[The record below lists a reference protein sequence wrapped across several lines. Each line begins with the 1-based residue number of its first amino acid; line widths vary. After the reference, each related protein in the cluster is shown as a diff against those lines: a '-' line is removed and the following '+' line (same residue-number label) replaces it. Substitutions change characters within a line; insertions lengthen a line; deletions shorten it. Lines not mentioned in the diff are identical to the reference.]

1 MLNKTK
7 NLMIKDSNKNRC
19 CNILG
24 TLNFYLLLM
33 GLWCIIPL
41 TIQAQDI
48 TLTTQSGVDT
58 IRNRLGESTVIT
70 GNLTI
75 GSSSNITHLDS
86 LYFLTEIRG
95 NWMIQNNS
103 ILENIVGFDSLTNIG
118 GSLLI
123 EENPSLRK
131 VHAFSVLRKIGDD
144 YQISNNA
151 DLEVITGLPVLD
163 TILGDFS
170 ILGGASARGH
180 TSLDSL
186 GDYSSLRHIDGNF
199 RLDSNSFDPVFF
211 GDFSMLETIG
221 GRFQIH
227 DNTRLRDTPQFP
239 RLTSIGKNIS
249 ISNNDSLRSLYDFPS
264 LTNIGTGSPY
274 LPSLND
280 FLDNVS
286 IVVEDNSQLEYCCV
300 LTRLHADLTISGD
313 SYIGNNFEGCN
324 STEMSSCNSSVRL
337 SVGDTLL
344 LPYNSIDTTFT
355 LYSNTRWRLSKL
367 NPVDPVLV
375 TSLSSGGVSNSDSL
389 ISERDAR
396 IMVNYSPNTSGESRM
411 VRLLISFLDTM
422 DVATPADTLTLIQES
437 AVLILEFQS
446 PSAVNVGYERG
457 SVELTFRFNTRWR
470 LRKSDPSV
478 NWITML
484 SDGTTNVMDTLEG
497 GRIGDFTTFND
508 TTVTITYERAPTSAS
523 RSTTLTLVTID
534 ANGIERP
541 FSTTITITQSR
552 IPAYI
557 GNTYIGNITLINQE
571 QVDTI
576 RNTLGRYTAITGNLT
591 IGRHSSN
598 ITHLDSLYFLT
609 EIGGYIYLQR
619 NRMLESIVGFD
630 SLTNI
635 GGGLFITENRSLR
648 KVHAFL
654 ALRKIGGGYQISNN
668 ANLEVITGLP
678 VLDTILGRFSILGG
692 ASARGH
698 TSLDSLGDYSSLR
711 HIGGNFRLGFNSFDP
726 VFLGD
731 FSMLE
736 TIGGRFQIHD
746 NTRLRDTP
754 QFPRLT
760 SIDKGIS
767 ISNNDSLRYL
777 YEFPTLT
784 SVGAD
789 SLRVNNNNASIVVED
804 NSQLEYCCVLTGL
817 REGGSLMRSGDVFIS
832 NNFEGCN
839 ISDDE
844 DETNCNLSVRLSVD
858 DTVRLPFFSEETVF
872 TLYSNTR
879 WQLSR
884 LNPGDADWVTS
895 LSSGGVS
902 NSDSLISERDARIMV
917 NYTPNTNSESR
928 MVQLLISFLDET
940 GVATPAD
947 TLTLIQEGTMPTFEF
962 QSPSAVN
969 VGYERDSVELT
980 FRFNTKWRLR
990 KSDPSVNWITMLS
1003 DGTTNVM
1010 DSLEGGRIGDFT
1022 TFNDTTVT
1030 ITYERAPTSASR
1042 STELTLV
1049 AIDVNGIELQFST
1062 TITITQSGIPA
1073 YIENTYIGDI
1083 RLTTQ
1088 AEVDTIRNTLG
1099 RYTAITG
1106 NLTIGHSSNIT
1117 HLDSLYFL
1125 TEIRGNFIIEDNDML
1140 ESIVGFDS
1148 LTKVGNNLEIKE
1160 NSSLTHISLS
1170 ALDTVGG
1177 NFHIQDNAPLDTLGD
1192 YRSLRHIGGY
1202 FNIFSFKSSSL
1213 VDLGNF
1219 SMLENIGGY
1228 FELYRNE
1235 NLVNVGN
1242 FPMLD
1247 RIGGYFSV
1255 NDNKILRS
1263 LYDFPALTSIG
1274 VGNGAYIPSLDERRD
1289 NVSIVVDSNPL
1300 LEYCC
1305 ILTKI
1310 RERGITLS
1318 GDSYISNNFEGCN
1331 STEMSSCNLS
1341 VRLSVGDTLLLPY
1354 NSIDTTFTLYSNTRW
1369 QLSKLNPM
1377 DADWASLSSGGVSN
1391 SDSLISERDARI
1403 MVNYSPNIS
1412 GESRMV
1418 RLLISFLDTMD
1429 VATPADTLTLI
1440 QESAVPILEFQSSS
1454 AVNVGYERGS
1464 VGLTFRSNT
1473 RWRLRKSDPSVNWIT
1488 MLSNVMDSLEGGRIG
1503 DFTTFND
1510 TTVTITYERAP
1521 TSDSRSAELTLV
1533 AIDNNDDELQDSVNI
1548 TITQAG
1554 IPPVYVGNI
1563 RLTTQAEVNRIRTT
1577 LSGATAITGFLLIG
1591 PAAGSSPDITD
1602 LSPLY
1607 FLTEIRRNFTIE
1619 DNDMLESIVGF
1630 DSLTNIGGFL
1640 VIQENPSLRKVH
1652 AFSALRK
1659 IGGDYQILN
1668 NTNLEVITGLPV
1680 LDTILGG
1687 FSILG
1692 GSSGRGHTSLD
1703 SLGDYSSLRH
1713 IGGNFRLGFN
1723 SFDPVFLGDFSML
1736 ETIGG
1741 RFQIYSNT
1749 RLRDTPQ
1756 FPRLTSIDKG
1766 ISISNNDSLRYL
1778 YEFPA
1783 LTSVGVDILIEN
1795 RDSLSISVR
1804 NNPLLEYC
1812 CILTKTREGGSL
1824 MRSSDVFISNNFEG
1838 CNSIEMSSCNLSVRL
1853 SVDDTVRLPFFSEE
1867 TVFTLY
1873 SNARWRLSNLNP
1885 GDADWAS
1892 LSSGGVNNSD
1902 SLTLN
1907 RDARIRV
1914 NYTPNTNGESR
1925 TVRLLISFLDTM
1937 DVATPADT
1945 LTLIQEGTMPTFE
1958 FKSSSADVGYER
1970 GSVELAFRF
1979 NTRWR
1984 LRKSDTSVNW
1994 ITMDSLEGGRIGDFT
2009 AFNDTTVT
2017 ITYDEASTSSSRSTT
2032 LTLVA
2037 IDNNGNELS
2046 LPVNIT
2052 ITQGGYP
2059 YYGGDITL
2067 MNQAQVDTIRNT
2079 LGSSTAIRGN
2089 LIIGG
2094 TSSDITDL
2102 SPLNFLLEVT
2112 GNFEIR
2118 QNSMLEDVG
2127 DFPVLDSIGGYF
2139 LMHSNSIL
2147 RNAGDFPV
2155 LKHIGGYFLIRTSD
2169 SLTSVGSFPRLTTI
2183 GESFSVRGTKILRSL
2198 YDFPSLTNIGTG
2210 RAYVPSRGR
2219 NILNA
2224 SIVVED
2230 NPLLEYCCVLT
2241 RLREGIMIS
2250 GFTYVNNNFEG
2261 CNSIAMSNCNLS
2273 VRLSVDDTVR
2283 FPFFSEETDFTLY
2296 SNARWQLSKLNPGDA
2311 DWVTSLSSGVGEGVA
2326 DNLVGARD
2334 TRIKVNHTQNLN
2346 SESRMAQLLISFLD
2360 TMDVATPADTLTLI
2374 QEGTV
2379 PAFKFQPSNAVNVGH
2394 ERDSVELTFR
2404 FNTRWRLRKSDTSV
2418 NWITMLSD
2426 GMTNVMDSLEGN
2438 TGGDLTIFNDT
2449 MVTITYEG
2457 APTSVSR
2464 STELT
2469 LVAIHE
2475 NGIERPFSTT
2485 ITITQSGIPAY
2496 PENITLINQAQVD
2509 TIRNTLGRATVIGG
2523 NLTIGPSNNITHL
2536 DSLYFLTGVRGN
2548 LEISNN
2554 SMLEDVGEFPAL
2566 DSIGGYFLMHSNAML
2581 RNGGDFPML
2590 SSIGGY
2596 FLIRASDS
2604 LTSIGSFP
2612 RLATVGGYFSVR
2624 GAKTLRSLYDFP
2636 SLTNIGRGSAWV
2648 PSVSSTTNLSLNG
2661 VSIVVEDN
2669 PLLEYCCVLTRLRE
2683 GGGITISGS
2692 RYINNNFE
2700 GCSSIAMSSCN
2711 LSVRLSVGDT
2721 VRSPFFS
2728 EETAFTLY
2736 SNARWQLSRLNPGDA
2751 DWVTSLS
2758 SGGVSNSDSLI
2769 SERDARIMVNH
2780 TPNINRESRTVRL
2793 LISFL
2798 DEMDVATPADTLTL
2812 IQGLKE
2818 STLQSASAVNV
2829 SHVLGRTEINILS
2842 NVRWRLHKS
2851 EEVDWLTILSSG
2863 TTNVTDSLEG
2873 GQSSVILPE
2882 VSVVTLMHEAVPTSS
2897 SRSSDLILSAIDS
2910 NGMELSFPPS
2920 ITITVTQLGIPP
2932 PYTNDVR
2939 LRTQADINNIRTTLG
2954 RSIIIDANL
2963 IIEESSANTI
2973 TDLSPLNF
2981 LTEVTGNFEIRENS
2995 ALTHVGDFPDL
3006 RRIGGRCLIFD
3017 NNALE
3022 TVSGFSV
3029 LDSLGGNFRVISNAK
3044 LASLGNYT
3052 SLRHINGSFIIGD
3065 PNRIN
3070 PSLKDVGSF
3079 PVLTTLAGNYEI
3091 YDNDSLEVI
3100 NGFPSLD
3107 SLGGNFQITRNAK
3120 LASLGNYSSLR
3131 HINGNFFIGNTNEG
3145 NSAVMDIGDFPFLQ
3159 KIGGNYYVTENPEL
3173 VNGGNFP
3180 VLDSIGG
3187 YFFIRSNGKLTSVG
3201 SYPNLRAI
3209 GGYLSIR
3216 SNDSL
3221 RSLYNFPSLTSI
3233 GTGNPY
3239 VPSGGDEESNTSIV
3253 VEDNSQLEY
3262 CCVLTRLRE
3271 GGDITISGRSFIND
3285 NFEGCNSIAMSSCDL
3300 SVRLSVEKTL
3310 LLPYSFI
3317 NTTFTAY
3324 SNAQWRLS
3332 KLNPGD
3338 ADWITS
3344 LASGGVSN
3352 SDSLILDR
3360 DATITL
3366 TYSQNLSGVSRT
3378 AKFLISFLDTMGNVL
3393 TSPVPDTLTLI
3404 QEDQLPKIRLIS
3416 PNENINIPYHSVEPI
3431 DITFAIGGTAANW
3444 TRSEIT
3450 YTPDGNENF
3459 ITINPRSFVQMG
3471 IVMIGLTPTVNTGA
3485 ERMAVFTLYPAGR
3498 TGISVTITITQAGAP
3513 PTLML
3518 SAPNIVNIP
3527 NTATTTSDSV
3537 EIEFTV
3543 GGGATAWWATVIDG
3557 DKFLTLES
3565 DTIRGSAGTNTIRV
3579 TATENTGG
3587 ARMDTVIIT
3596 TMGGFGA
3603 SLKDTVV
3610 ITQEGA
3616 SIQAPNDTAYVGDII
3631 VITQE
3636 QVDAL
3641 LDTLAG
3647 KTIIDGNLTIGH
3659 TDETSRS
3666 NITNVTPLSNIV
3678 RITGYV
3684 RIQQNGQLVNLNALN
3699 NLQSIGESFEISYN
3713 DTLTT
3718 LGNFSAL
3725 QTIGGGFGVWSN
3737 AKLPTLGD
3745 FPALQTVGG
3754 YFNVN
3759 NNDTL
3764 TTFGDFPTL
3773 QSIGGGFRVKNNAKL
3788 PTLGNFST
3796 LQSIG
3801 EYFEIKNNATLPTL
3815 GNFST
3820 LQTIGGYFNVNN
3832 NDTLTTLGN
3841 FSTLQSIGGYFN
3853 VNDNDSLTT
3862 LGNFSALQT
3871 IGGDFS
3877 VFAND
3882 ELATLGDFTAL
3893 QTIGENFEVN
3903 NNDTLTTLGNF
3914 SALQT
3919 IGGYFNVNNNDTLTT
3934 LGNFPALRS
3943 IGLFNVFANDELTTL
3958 GNFSALQSIEG
3969 YFSVF
3974 ANDELATLGDFTA
3987 LDSIRGY
3994 FNVDNNDTLTTL
4006 GNFPLLQTIGGV
4018 FNVLRN
4024 DRLTNLG
4031 DFPALV
4037 SIGMNDSVHISSLN
4051 GRRNDVS
4058 IVVEENPILFT
4069 CCFLTEFLP
4078 GGTHAVNGQIFIN
4091 SNAVGCNS
4099 ESEIN
4104 ATTLTLT
4111 SSNESITHNDT
4122 NLIAIDFIVG
4132 CGATGWTSAITY
4144 TPANAN
4150 FITLS
4155 STEGTDQTGVIT
4167 IMATPTENT
4176 GVERTATITLSTTGG
4191 TASQTV
4197 VITQAG
4203 APPMLRLTSN
4213 NRETLAHDA
4222 ESANAITFNIG
4233 GGSEGW
4239 SSEITYSEGADEFI
4253 MLTGDETMRRDV
4265 RVIVASKVN
4274 TGTERAA
4281 TIRIST
4287 EGGTGDA
4294 VDTVITI
4301 IQEAIPTISVTDPSD
4316 GMISIDYNDTIAQTI
4331 TFDVGG
4337 SATGWRVTSD
4347 NDFVTLL
4354 SMSGDSGRNISVTAT
4369 TTKNR
4374 DVERTATITF
4384 ITRGQLGDS
4393 VTAKVTIMQNR
4404 APGAALLDII
4414 SPSNDERDTVVAYMA
4429 TILSDSLEIV
4439 FKVEDALGWASM
4451 ISYGTGVD
4459 DFVTL
4464 SDTVNVDQTGE
4475 VRIKAAVME
4484 NESVERIAMLT
4495 LSTTGQSGDSAT
4507 SVITII
4513 QRGAPPMLRLTSN
4526 NRETLAHDAEAANAI
4541 TFNIGGGATGWS
4553 STLAGDNFIT
4563 LTGEKDM
4570 RGDVTVTVASRVN
4583 TGVERSATIT
4593 IATVG
4598 GTGEAVD
4605 TVITITQEAVPRIVV
4620 TDPSDGVIS
4629 IDYNDISAQT
4639 ITFDVG
4645 GSARGWTASSNR
4657 DFVTLDNERGN
4668 TVNTGLMLMATFTA
4682 ANNGAARTATITIS
4696 TTGQL
4701 GIAKTTT
4708 VLMTQREPTVP
4719 LLTNLN
4725 FTDGDSVTIAHNM
4738 TTETAITFD
4747 VGGNATGWTAV
4758 SSNESFITVDPAMG
4772 IPAQNN
4778 SVTATP
4784 EGMNTGIERSAT
4796 ITISTT
4802 GPEATTPV
4810 TATLT
4815 ITQGGAPPTF
4825 MLTSANTDTLAHNA
4839 TVASAITFNIGGG
4852 AEGWSS
4858 DITYGEEADEFIML
4872 TGDETMRGNV
4882 SVTVASRVNTG
4893 VERSAT
4899 ITIATVGGTGEAV
4912 DTVITIAQEA
4922 GPPKLTLTSGSAI
4935 SIATPSATISTD
4947 SIGVIFTVGG
4957 GASGWMAEVI
4967 DRDNSNNFLTLSKY
4981 SGLAVLDTIKVAV
4994 SKNTGLSRMDTIV
5007 ITTRGGFGN
5016 PLTETIVITQ
5026 AGAPPMLRL
5035 TSNNRETLAHD
5046 AESANAITFNIGGGS
5061 EGWSSEITYSEGAD
5075 EFIMLTGDETMRRD
5089 VRVIVASKVNTGTE
5103 RAATIR
5109 ISTEGGTGDAVDT
5122 VITIIQEA
5130 IPTIS
5135 VTDPSDG
5142 MISIDYNDTIAQTIT
5157 FDVGGSATGWR
5168 VTSDNDFVTLLSMSG
5183 DSGRNISVTATTTK
5197 NRDVE
5202 RTATITFITRG
5213 QLGDSVTAKVTITQE
5228 GAPGAPTLGITTP
5241 NGDTVVDYTA
5251 TRTSDSVEIAFTV
5264 GNALGWASMI
5274 SYGTGVDEFITLSDT
5289 VNAAQTGEVRIEAAV
5304 MENEGVERRA
5314 TITLSTTGQTGFS
5327 AATRVITIIQRGA
5340 PPTFMLTSANTDT
5353 LAHNATVASAITFN
5367 VGGGATG
5374 WMSDFTYGEEAD
5386 EFIMLT
5392 GDETMRGNVSVTV
5405 ASEVNTG
5412 VERSAVIMITTVGGT
5427 GEAVDTVITIVQEA
5441 GPPKLT
5447 LTSGSAVSI
5456 VIPSATISTDSIEV
5470 IFTVGGGASGWMA
5483 EVIDRDNFL
5492 VLSKSSGLAV
5502 LDTIKVAVLENTG
5515 LSRMDT
5521 IVITTIG
5528 GFGDPLKETIVITQA
5543 GGPPMLRLI
5552 SNNRDTLAHNATVV
5566 SAITF
5571 NIGGGAEGWSSEITY
5586 SEGTDGFIMLTGD
5599 GTMRGDVRLTVASEV
5614 NTGVERSATITIST
5628 TGPEATTPVTATLTI
5643 TQGGAPPMLMLT
5655 SVDETI
5661 DHDAEAAS
5669 DITFNVGGGATG
5681 WVNSIVYNPAMS
5693 TGGEE
5698 FITLTGDETMRG
5710 DVSVTVASEVNTGVE
5725 RSAVITITTVGG
5737 TGDALSKT
5745 LTITQRG
5752 ILPTLT
5758 LNSSNAV
5765 SIFHTATSS
5774 TDSIE
5779 VIFTV
5784 GGGATGW
5791 TATLPENSFLTLSK
5805 ENGSTGLDTIKVAA
5819 NENRGT
5825 EARMDTIVITAVG
5838 MGVAVVDTI
5847 IVTQGAMPTLE
5858 LTSHND
5864 GFTASIAYDMTTPI
5878 TIEFIVGGGATGW
5891 TSSIVYN
5898 PELPIGTEGFITLTN
5913 NGTITGPVV
5922 VTATPTKNNGAA
5934 RTATISFFTTGGS
5947 DRVTANKEIMIVQRK
5962 IPSPPALTIILPNQD
5977 ITIGKDD
5984 TTSITIEFTVGGSAT
5999 AWTANT
6005 DNPFIT
6011 LNPTT
6016 GDAGSNITIT
6026 ATPEANTEATARTA
6040 TITIT
6045 TMGGVGDDA
6054 SETVNITQSEGTPPL
6069 KVSPDNSLTL
6079 YPNPTTGKLTIE
6091 GISGDVQIYLH
6102 DFVGKEVFTSSLT
6115 SSRNTIDLSH
6125 LPSGMYVI
6133 TLQGEEK
6140 TMTEVLIIVNY

>member
-24 TLNFYLLLM
+24 TLKFYLLLM

-41 TIQAQDI
+41 TIQAQNI
-48 TLTTQSGVDT
+48 RLTTQSGVDT
-58 IRNRLGESTVIT
+58 IRNTLGDSTVVT

-75 GSSSNITHLDS
+75 GGSSSDITDLS
-86 LYFLTEIRG
+86 PLYFLTEVSRNFTIEY
-95 NWMIQNNS
+95 NDM
-103 ILENIVGFDSLTNIG
+103 LESIVGFDSLTNIG
-118 GSLLI
+118 GFLVI
-123 EENPSLRK
+123 QENPSLRK
-131 VHAFSVLRKIGDD
+131 VHAFSALRKIGGD

-151 DLEVITGLPVLD
+151 NLEVITGLSVLD
-163 TILGDFS
+163 TILGGFS
-170 ILGGASARGH
+170 ILGGSSGRGH

-186 GDYSSLRHIDGNF
+186 GDYSSLRHIGGNF
-199 RLDSNSFDPVFF
+199 RLDSNSFDPVFL
-211 GDFSMLETIG
+211 GDFSMLKTIG

-239 RLTSIGKNIS
+239 RLTSIDKNIS
-249 ISNNDSLRSLYDFPS
+249 ISNNDSLRYLYEFPELMSVGADSLRA
-264 LTNIGTGSPY
+264 NR
-274 LPSLND
+274 N
-280 FLDNVS
+280 NVS

-300 LTRLHADLTISGD
+300 LTRLRADLTISGD
-313 SYIGNNFEGCN
+313 VFISNNFEGCN

-367 NPVDPVLV
+367 NPVDAIWV

-389 ISERDAR
+389 TLNRDAR
-396 IMVNYSPNTSGESRM
+396 IMVNYSPNTSGESRT

-422 DVATPADTLTLIQES
+422 GNVLTSPVPDTLTLIQES
-437 AVLILEFQS
+437 AVPILALQS
-446 PSAVNVGYERG
+446 PSAVNVGYERD
-457 SVELTFRFNTRWR
+457 SVRLTFRFNTRWR
-470 LRKSDPSV
+470 LRKSDTSV
-478 NWITML
+478 NWITIL
-484 SDGTTNVMDTLEG
+484 SDGMTNVMDSLEG
-497 GRIGDFTTFND
+497 GMGGYLTTFDD
-508 TTVTITYERAPTSAS
+508 TTVTITYERAPTSDS
-523 RSTTLTLVTID
+523 RS
-534 ANGIERP
+534 A
-541 FSTTITITQSR
+541 
-552 IPAYI
+552 
-557 GNTYIGNITLINQE
+557 
-571 QVDTI
+571 
-576 RNTLGRYTAITGNLT
+576 
-591 IGRHSSN
+591 
-598 ITHLDSLYFLT
+598 
-609 EIGGYIYLQR
+609 
-619 NRMLESIVGFD
+619 
-630 SLTNI
+630 
-635 GGGLFITENRSLR
+635 
-648 KVHAFL
+648 
-654 ALRKIGGGYQISNN
+654 
-668 ANLEVITGLP
+668 
-678 VLDTILGRFSILGG
+678 
-692 ASARGH
+692 
-698 TSLDSLGDYSSLR
+698 
-711 HIGGNFRLGFNSFDP
+711 
-726 VFLGD
+726 
-731 FSMLE
+731 
-736 TIGGRFQIHD
+736 
-746 NTRLRDTP
+746 
-754 QFPRLT
+754 
-760 SIDKGIS
+760 
-767 ISNNDSLRYL
+767 
-777 YEFPTLT
+777 
-784 SVGAD
+784 
-789 SLRVNNNNASIVVED
+789 
-804 NSQLEYCCVLTGL
+804 
-817 REGGSLMRSGDVFIS
+817 
-832 NNFEGCN
+832 
-839 ISDDE
+839 
-844 DETNCNLSVRLSVD
+844 
-858 DTVRLPFFSEETVF
+858 
-872 TLYSNTR
+872 
-879 WQLSR
+879 
-884 LNPGDADWVTS
+884 
-895 LSSGGVS
+895 
-902 NSDSLISERDARIMV
+902 
-917 NYTPNTNSESR
+917 
-928 MVQLLISFLDET
+928 
-940 GVATPAD
+940 
-947 TLTLIQEGTMPTFEF
+947 
-962 QSPSAVN
+962 
-969 VGYERDSVELT
+969 
-980 FRFNTKWRLR
+980 
-990 KSDPSVNWITMLS
+990 
-1003 DGTTNVM
+1003 
-1010 DSLEGGRIGDFT
+1010 
-1022 TFNDTTVT
+1022 
-1030 ITYERAPTSASR
+1030 
-1042 STELTLV
+1042 ELTLV

-1062 TITITQSGIPA
+1062 TITIMQSGIPPV
-1073 YIENTYIGDI
+1073 YVGDI

-1088 AEVDTIRNTLG
+1088 AAVNSIRDTLG
-1099 RYTAITG
+1099 RATAITG
-1106 NLTIGHSSNIT
+1106 NLTIGPSSNIT

-1125 TEIRGNFIIEDNDML
+1125 AEITGNWIIQRNSNL

-1148 LTKVGNNLEIKE
+1148 LTKIGNNLEVSDNLE
-1160 NSSLTHISLS
+1160 LTRISLP
-1170 ALDTVGG
+1170 ALDTVRG
-1177 NFHIQDNAPLDTLGD
+1177 NFHIQDNGELDTLGD

-1202 FNIFSFKSSSL
+1202 FRIFSFNESPL

-1228 FELYRNE
+1228 FELHQNE
-1235 NLVNVGN
+1235 NLVNVDN

-1247 RIGGYFSV
+1247 SIGGYFSV
-1255 NDNKILRS
+1255 TNHDNLRS
-1263 LYDFPALTSIG
+1263 LYDFPSLTNIG
-1274 VGNGAYIPSLDERRD
+1274 TGSPYLPSLNDFLD
-1289 NVSIVVDSNPL
+1289 NVSIVVEDNSQ

-1305 ILTKI
+1305 VLTRLRADLTI
-1310 RERGITLS
+1310 S
-1318 GDSYISNNFEGCN
+1318 GDVFISNNFEGCN
-1331 STEMSSCNLS
+1331 STEMSSCNSS

-1369 QLSKLNPM
+1369 RLSKLNPV
-1377 DADWASLSSGGVSN
+1377 DAIWVTSLSSGGVSN
-1391 SDSLISERDARI
+1391 SDSLTLNRDARI
-1403 MVNYSPNIS
+1403 MVNYSPNTS
-1412 GESRMV
+1412 GESRTV
-1418 RLLISFLDTMD
+1418 RLLISFLDEMD

-1440 QESAVPILEFQSSS
+1440 QESAVPILAFQSPSV
-1454 AVNVGYERGS
+1454 VNVGYERGS

-1521 TSDSRSAELTLV
+1521 TSSSRSAELTLV

-1563 RLTTQAEVNRIRTT
+1563 TLNTQADVNRIRTT

-1591 PAAGSSPDITD
+1591 PAAGSSSDITD

-1692 GSSGRGHTSLD
+1692 GSSARGHTSLD

-1713 IGGNFRLGFN
+1713 IGENFRLGFN

-1756 FPRLTSIDKG
+1756 FPRLRSIDKG

-1783 LTSVGVDILIEN
+1783 LTSVGADILIRN

-1812 CILTKTREGGSL
+1812 CVLTRLREGGSL

-1892 LSSGGVNNSD
+1892 LSSSGVNNSD

-1907 RDARIRV
+1907 RDARIMV
-1914 NYTPNTNGESR
+1914 NYTPNTNSESR
-1925 TVRLLISFLDTM
+1925 MVQLLISFLDETG
-1937 DVATPADT
+1937 VATPADT

-1958 FKSSSADVGYER
+1958 FQPSSAENVRYER
-1970 GSVELAFRF
+1970 GSVELTFRF
-1979 NTRWR
+1979 NTKWR
-1984 LRKSDTSVNW
+1984 LRKSDSSVNW
-1994 ITMDSLEGGRIGDFT
+1994 ITIDSLEGGRIGDFT
-2009 AFNDTTVT
+2009 TFNDTTVT

-2037 IDNNGNELS
+2037 IDNNGNELP

-2052 ITQGGYP
+2052 ITQNGYP
-2059 YYGGDITL
+2059 YYGGNITL
-2067 MNQAQVDTIRNT
+2067 INQAQVDTIRNT
-2079 LGSSTAIRGN
+2079 LGRSTAIRGN

-2118 QNSMLEDVG
+2118 QNSMLGDVG

-2183 GESFSVRGTKILRSL
+2183 GEFFSVRGNKILRSL
-2198 YDFPSLTNIGTG
+2198 YDFPSLTNIGSG
-2210 RAYVPSRGR
+2210 RAYVPSRGQ

-2250 GFTYVNNNFEG
+2250 EFTYVNNNFEG

-2273 VRLSVDDTVR
+2273 VRLADDTVR
-2283 FPFFSEETDFTLY
+2283 FPFFSEETAFTLY

-2311 DWVTSLSSGVGEGVA
+2311 GWVTSLSSGVGEGVA
-2326 DNLVGARD
+2326 DSLVGARD
-2334 TRIKVNHTQNLN
+2334 TRIRVNHTPNPN

-2360 TMDVATPADTLTLI
+2360 TMGVATPADTLTLI

-2379 PAFKFQPSNAVNVGH
+2379 PAFRFQPSNAVNVGH

-2404 FNTRWRLRKSDTSV
+2404 FNTRWRLRKSDSSV

-2449 MVTITYEG
+2449 TVTITYEG

-2469 LVAIHE
+2469 LVAIDV

-2509 TIRNTLGRATVIGG
+2509 TIRNTLGRATTIDA
-2523 NLTIGPSNNITHL
+2523 NLTIGSSTDITHL
-2536 DSLYFLTGVRGN
+2536 DSLYFLTGITGN
-2548 LEISNN
+2548 LEIRNN
-2554 SMLEDVGEFPAL
+2554 LMLEYVGEFPVL

-2648 PSVSSTTNLSLNG
+2648 PSVSSTTGLSLNG

-2728 EETAFTLY
+2728 EETTFTLY
-2736 SNARWQLSRLNPGDA
+2736 SNTRWQLSRLNPGDA

-2758 SGGVSNSDSLI
+2758 SGVGEGVANNLVGA
-2769 SERDARIMVNH
+2769 RDTRITVNH
-2780 TPNINRESRTVRL
+2780 TPNTNRESRTVRL

-2910 NGMELSFPPS
+2910 NGMELLSPPS
-2920 ITITVTQLGIPP
+2920 VTITVTQLGIPP
-2932 PYTNDVR
+2932 RYTNNVT
-2939 LRTQADINNIRTTLG
+2939 LRNQAEVNNIRTTLG

-2981 LTEVTGNFEIRENS
+2981 LTEVTGDFEIRENS

-3029 LDSLGGNFRVISNAK
+3029 LDSLGGNFRVINNAE
-3044 LASLGNYT
+3044 LVSLGNYT
-3052 SLRHINGSFIIGD
+3052 SLRHINGDFIIGEL
-3065 PNRIN
+3065 NRVN

-3079 PVLTTLAGNYEI
+3079 PLLTTLGGDYIIYDNDGLEVINGFPLLTTLGGNFRIVNNDGLEVINGFPLLTTLRGNYTISNNDGLELI
-3091 YDNDSLEVI
+3091 NGFPLLDSLGGDFRIIGNDSLEVV

-3107 SLGGNFQITRNAK
+3107 SLGGNFHIVDNAE
-3120 LASLGNYSSLR
+3120 LASLGNYSSLH
-3131 HINGNFFIGNTNEG
+3131 HINGNFIIGEPAGSGRINPSLVDLGDFSSLTIIGGDYQIYGNT
-3145 NSAVMDIGDFPFLQ
+3145 ILR
-3159 KIGGNYYVTENPEL
+3159 
-3173 VNGGNFP
+3173 NGGNFP
-3180 VLDSIGG
+3180 MLDTIRG
-3187 YFFIRSNGKLTSVG
+3187 YFFLLANEKLKDVG
-3201 SYPNLRAI
+3201 SYPNLKAI

-3216 SNDSL
+3216 STDSL
-3221 RSLYNFPSLTSI
+3221 RSLYDFPSLANI
-3233 GTGNPY
+3233 GTGDAY
-3239 VPSGGDEESNTSIV
+3239 VPSRRQTISNTSIV
-3253 VEDNSQLEY
+3253 VEYNSQLEY

-3271 GGDITISGRSFIND
+3271 GGGITISGSTYISN
-3285 NFEGCNSIAMSSCDL
+3285 NFEGCNISDDGDETNCNL

-3310 LLPYSFI
+3310 LLPYSSI

-3338 ADWITS
+3338 ADWVTS

-3366 TYSQNLSGVSRT
+3366 TYSQNLSDVSRT

-3404 QEDQLPKIRLIS
+3404 QEDQRPKIRLIS

-3431 DITFAIGGTAANW
+3431 NITFAIGGTAANW

-3459 ITINPRSFVQMG
+3459 ITINPISFVQMG
-3471 IVMIGLTPTVNTGA
+3471 IVMIELTPTVNTGA

-3543 GGGATAWWATVIDG
+3543 GGGATGWWATVIDG

-3565 DTIRGSAGTNTIRV
+3565 DTTRGSAGTNIIRV

-3610 ITQEGA
+3610 ITQAGA
-3616 SIQAPNDTAYVGDII
+3616 SIQAPNDTTYVGNII

-3659 TDETSRS
+3659 TNETSRS

-3699 NLQSIGESFEISYN
+3699 NLQSIGESFEISDN

-3725 QTIGGGFGVWSN
+3725 QTIGGGFGVRNN
-3737 AKLPTLGD
+3737 AKLSTLGD
-3745 FPALQTVGG
+3745 FSALQTVGE
-3754 YFNVN
+3754 YFEVN

-3764 TTFGDFPTL
+3764 TTFGDFPAL
-3773 QSIGGGFRVKNNAKL
+3773 QSIGGGFRVKNNATLPTLGDFSTLQSIGEYFEIKNNAKL

-3796 LQSIG
+3796 LQS
-3801 EYFEIKNNATLPTL
+3801 
-3815 GNFST
+3815 
-3820 LQTIGGYFNVNN
+3820 IGGYFNVNN

-3853 VNDNDSLTT
+3853 VNDNDTLTT
-3862 LGNFSALQT
+3862 LGNFSALQS

-3882 ELATLGDFTAL
+3882 ELATLGDFSAL

-3914 SALQT
+3914 
-3919 IGGYFNVNNNDTLTT
+3919 
-3934 LGNFPALRS
+3934 P
-3943 IGLFNVFANDELTTL
+3943 
-3958 GNFSALQSIEG
+3958 ALQSIEG

-4051 GRRNDVS
+4051 GRRNDIS

-4069 CCFLTEFLP
+4069 CCVLTEFLP

-4091 SNAVGCNS
+4091 SNAMGCNS

-4122 NLIAIDFIVG
+4122 NPIAIDFIVG

-4155 STEGTDQTGVIT
+4155 STEGTDQTGAIT

-4176 GVERTATITLSTTGG
+4176 DVERSATITISTVGG
-4191 TASQTV
+4191 TGEAVDTAITIVQEAGPPKLTLTSGDAISIATPSATISTDSIGVIFTVGGGASGWMAEVIDRENVNNFLTLSKSSGLAV
-4197 VITQAG
+4197 LDTIKVAVSKNTGLSRMDTIVITTRGGFGNPLKETIVITQAG

-4213 NRETLAHDA
+4213 NRDTLAHDA
-4222 ESANAITFNIG
+4222 EAANAITFNIG
-4233 GGSEGW
+4233 GGAEGW

-4253 MLTGDETMRRDV
+4253 TLTGDGTMRGDV
-4265 RVIVASKVN
+4265 RVTVASKVN
-4274 TGTERAA
+4274 TGMERTA
-4281 TIRIST
+4281 TIRILT

-4294 VDTVITI
+4294 VDTVIKI

-4337 SATGWRVTSD
+4337 SAMGWRVTSNHD
-4347 NDFVTLL
+4347 SITL
-4354 SMSGDSGRNISVTAT
+4354 SPTSGSLADTEVMAT
-4369 TTKNR
+4369 FTENR
-4374 DVERTATITF
+4374 DVLRAATITI
-4384 ITRGQLGDS
+4384 ITTGQLGDS
-4393 VTAKVTIMQNR
+4393 VTAEVTITQGG
-4404 APGAALLDII
+4404 APGAPTLGITT
-4414 SPSNDERDTVVAYMA
+4414 PNGDTVVAYTA
-4429 TILSDSLEIV
+4429 TTDSDSVEIV
-4439 FKVEDALGWASM
+4439 FTVGNAMGWERM
-4451 ISYGTGVD
+4451 ISYGDGVD
-4459 DFVTL
+4459 EFITL
-4464 SDTVNVDQTGE
+4464 SDTVNDAQTGE

-4484 NESVERIAMLT
+4484 NEGVERSATIT
-4495 LSTTGQSGDSAT
+4495 LSTTGQMSGFSAAT
-4507 SVITII
+4507 RVITII

-4526 NRETLAHDAEAANAI
+4526 NREPLAHDAEAANAI
-4541 TFNIGGGATGWS
+4541 TFNVGGGATGWTS
-4553 STLAGDNFIT
+4553 AITYTPANANFIT
-4563 LTGEKDM
+4563 LSSIEGTDQTGSITIMATPTE
-4570 RGDVTVTVASRVN
+4570 N
-4583 TGVERSATIT
+4583 TGVERTATIT
-4593 IATVG
+4593 LITVG

-4605 TVITITQEAVPRIVV
+4605 TAITIVQEAGRPKLTLTSGGAISITTPLATISTDSIEVIFTVGGGAMGWMAEVRDRDNANNFLTLSNSSGLAVLDTIKVAVSENTGLSRMDTIVITTRGGFGNPLKETIVITQAGAPPMLRFTSNNRDTLAHNATVASDITFNIGGGATGWVSSIVYNPAMSTGGEEFITLTGDGNMRGDITVTVASEVNTGVERSAVITISTVGGTGDAATAMIEITQEAVPTIVV
-4620 TDPSDGVIS
+4620 TEPNDGMIT
-4629 IDYNDISAQT
+4629 IDYNNISAQT

-4645 GSARGWTASSNR
+4645 GSARGWTASSDR
-4657 DFVTLDNERGN
+4657 DFVTLDNKIGN
-4668 TVNTGLMLMATFTA
+4668 TVNTGLMLMATFTTV
-4682 ANNGAARTATITIS
+4682 NNGAARTATITIS

-4701 GIAKTTT
+4701 GMAKTTT

-4738 TTETAITFD
+4738 TTETAIAFD

-4784 EGMNTGIERSAT
+4784 EGMNTGVERSAT
-4796 ITISTT
+4796 ITISTE
-4802 GPEATTPV
+4802 GPETTTTPV

-4815 ITQGGAPPTF
+4815 ITQ
-4825 MLTSANTDTLAHNA
+4825 D
-4839 TVASAITFNIGGG
+4839 
-4852 AEGWSS
+4852 
-4858 DITYGEEADEFIML
+4858 
-4872 TGDETMRGNV
+4872 
-4882 SVTVASRVNTG
+4882 
-4893 VERSAT
+4893 
-4899 ITIATVGGTGEAV
+4899 
-4912 DTVITIAQEA
+4912 
-4922 GPPKLTLTSGSAI
+4922 
-4935 SIATPSATISTD
+4935 
-4947 SIGVIFTVGG
+4947 
-4957 GASGWMAEVI
+4957 
-4967 DRDNSNNFLTLSKY
+4967 
-4981 SGLAVLDTIKVAV
+4981 
-4994 SKNTGLSRMDTIV
+4994 
-5007 ITTRGGFGN
+5007 
-5016 PLTETIVITQ
+5016 
-5026 AGAPPMLRL
+5026 GAPPMLRL
-5035 TSNNRETLAHD
+5035 TSNNR
-5046 AESANAITFNIGGGS
+5046 
-5061 EGWSSEITYSEGAD
+5061 
-5075 EFIMLTGDETMRRD
+5075 
-5089 VRVIVASKVNTGTE
+5089 
-5103 RAATIR
+5103 
-5109 ISTEGGTGDAVDT
+5109 
-5122 VITIIQEA
+5122 
-5130 IPTIS
+5130 
-5135 VTDPSDG
+5135 
-5142 MISIDYNDTIAQTIT
+5142 
-5157 FDVGGSATGWR
+5157 
-5168 VTSDNDFVTLLSMSG
+5168 
-5183 DSGRNISVTATTTK
+5183 
-5197 NRDVE
+5197 
-5202 RTATITFITRG
+5202 
-5213 QLGDSVTAKVTITQE
+5213 
-5228 GAPGAPTLGITTP
+5228 
-5241 NGDTVVDYTA
+5241 
-5251 TRTSDSVEIAFTV
+5251 
-5264 GNALGWASMI
+5264 
-5274 SYGTGVDEFITLSDT
+5274 
-5289 VNAAQTGEVRIEAAV
+5289 
-5304 MENEGVERRA
+5304 
-5314 TITLSTTGQTGFS
+5314 
-5327 AATRVITIIQRGA
+5327 
-5340 PPTFMLTSANTDT
+5340 DT
-5353 LAHNATVASAITFN
+5353 LAHN
-5367 VGGGATG
+5367 
-5374 WMSDFTYGEEAD
+5374 
-5386 EFIMLT
+5386 
-5392 GDETMRGNVSVTV
+5392 
-5405 ASEVNTG
+5405 
-5412 VERSAVIMITTVGGT
+5412 
-5427 GEAVDTVITIVQEA
+5427 
-5441 GPPKLT
+5441 
-5447 LTSGSAVSI
+5447 
-5456 VIPSATISTDSIEV
+5456 
-5470 IFTVGGGASGWMA
+5470 
-5483 EVIDRDNFL
+5483 
-5492 VLSKSSGLAV
+5492 
-5502 LDTIKVAVLENTG
+5502 
-5515 LSRMDT
+5515 
-5521 IVITTIG
+5521 
-5528 GFGDPLKETIVITQA
+5528 
-5543 GGPPMLRLI
+5543 
-5552 SNNRDTLAHNATVV
+5552 
-5566 SAITF
+5566 
-5571 NIGGGAEGWSSEITY
+5571 
-5586 SEGTDGFIMLTGD
+5586 
-5599 GTMRGDVRLTVASEV
+5599 
-5614 NTGVERSATITIST
+5614 
-5628 TGPEATTPVTATLTI
+5628 
-5643 TQGGAPPMLMLT
+5643 
-5655 SVDETI
+5655 
-5661 DHDAEAAS
+5661 AEAAS

-5681 WVNSIVYNPAMS
+5681 WTSSIVYNPATS

-5698 FITLTGDETMRG
+5698 FITLTGDGNMRG
-5710 DVSVTVASEVNTGVE
+5710 DITVTVASEVNTGVE
-5725 RSAVITITTVGG
+5725 RSAVITISTVGG

-5791 TATLPENSFLTLSK
+5791 TTTLPENSFLTLSK
-5805 ENGSTGLDTIKVAA
+5805 ENGLVGMDTIKVAA

-5864 GFTASIAYDMTTPI
+5864 GSTVSIAYDMTTPI
-5878 TIEFIVGGGATGW
+5878 TIEFTVGGGATGW

-5898 PELPIGTEGFITLTN
+5898 PELPVGTEGFITLTN
-5913 NGTITGPVV
+5913 NVAITGPVV

-5962 IPSPPALTIILPNQD
+5962 FPSPPALTIILPNQD

-6133 TLQGEEK
+6133 TLQGEDK
-6140 TMTEVLIIVNY
+6140 TMTEVLIIVN

>member
-24 TLNFYLLLM
+24 TLKFYLLLM

-41 TIQAQDI
+41 TIQAQNI
-48 TLTTQSGVDT
+48 RLTTQSGVDT
-58 IRNRLGESTVIT
+58 IRNTLGDSTVVT

-75 GSSSNITHLDS
+75 GGSSSDITDLS
-86 LYFLTEIRG
+86 PLYFLTEVSR
-95 NWMIQNNS
+95 N
-103 ILENIVGFDSLTNIG
+103 FT
-118 GSLLI
+118 I
-123 EENPSLRK
+123 E
-131 VHAFSVLRKIGDD
+131 
-144 YQISNNA
+144 Y
-151 DLEVITGLPVLD
+151 
-163 TILGDFS
+163 
-170 ILGGASARGH
+170 
-180 TSLDSL
+180 
-186 GDYSSLRHIDGNF
+186 
-199 RLDSNSFDPVFF
+199 
-211 GDFSMLETIG
+211 
-221 GRFQIH
+221 
-227 DNTRLRDTPQFP
+227 
-239 RLTSIGKNIS
+239 
-249 ISNNDSLRSLYDFPS
+249 ND
-264 LTNIGTGSPY
+264 
-274 LPSLND
+274 
-280 FLDNVS
+280 
-286 IVVEDNSQLEYCCV
+286 
-300 LTRLHADLTISGD
+300 
-313 SYIGNNFEGCN
+313 
-324 STEMSSCNSSVRL
+324 
-337 SVGDTLL
+337 
-344 LPYNSIDTTFT
+344 
-355 LYSNTRWRLSKL
+355 
-367 NPVDPVLV
+367 
-375 TSLSSGGVSNSDSL
+375 
-389 ISERDAR
+389 
-396 IMVNYSPNTSGESRM
+396 
-411 VRLLISFLDTM
+411 
-422 DVATPADTLTLIQES
+422 
-437 AVLILEFQS
+437 
-446 PSAVNVGYERG
+446 
-457 SVELTFRFNTRWR
+457 
-470 LRKSDPSV
+470 
-478 NWITML
+478 
-484 SDGTTNVMDTLEG
+484 
-497 GRIGDFTTFND
+497 
-508 TTVTITYERAPTSAS
+508 
-523 RSTTLTLVTID
+523 
-534 ANGIERP
+534 
-541 FSTTITITQSR
+541 
-552 IPAYI
+552 
-557 GNTYIGNITLINQE
+557 
-571 QVDTI
+571 
-576 RNTLGRYTAITGNLT
+576 
-591 IGRHSSN
+591 
-598 ITHLDSLYFLT
+598 
-609 EIGGYIYLQR
+609 
-619 NRMLESIVGFD
+619 MLESIVGFD

-635 GGGLFITENRSLR
+635 GGFLVIQENPSLR
-648 KVHAFL
+648 KVHAFS
-654 ALRKIGGGYQISNN
+654 ALRKIGGDYQISNN
-668 ANLEVITGLP
+668 ANLEVITGLS
-678 VLDTILGRFSILGG
+678 VLDTILGGFSILGG
-692 ASARGH
+692 SSGRGH

-711 HIGGNFRLGFNSFDP
+711 HIGGNFRLDSNSFDP

-731 FSMLE
+731 FSMLK

-760 SIDKGIS
+760 SIDKNIS

-777 YEFPTLT
+777 YEFPELM

-789 SLRVNNNNASIVVED
+789 SLRANRNNVSIVVED
-804 NSQLEYCCVLTGL
+804 NSQLEYCCVLTRL
-817 REGGSLMRSGDVFIS
+817 RADLTISGDVFIS

-839 ISDDE
+839 
-844 DETNCNLSVRLSVD
+844 
-858 DTVRLPFFSEETVF
+858 
-872 TLYSNTR
+872 
-879 WQLSR
+879 
-884 LNPGDADWVTS
+884 
-895 LSSGGVS
+895 
-902 NSDSLISERDARIMV
+902 
-917 NYTPNTNSESR
+917 
-928 MVQLLISFLDET
+928 
-940 GVATPAD
+940 
-947 TLTLIQEGTMPTFEF
+947 
-962 QSPSAVN
+962 
-969 VGYERDSVELT
+969 
-980 FRFNTKWRLR
+980 
-990 KSDPSVNWITMLS
+990 
-1003 DGTTNVM
+1003 
-1010 DSLEGGRIGDFT
+1010 
-1022 TFNDTTVT
+1022 
-1030 ITYERAPTSASR
+1030 
-1042 STELTLV
+1042 
-1049 AIDVNGIELQFST
+1049 
-1062 TITITQSGIPA
+1062 
-1073 YIENTYIGDI
+1073 
-1083 RLTTQ
+1083 
-1088 AEVDTIRNTLG
+1088 
-1099 RYTAITG
+1099 
-1106 NLTIGHSSNIT
+1106 
-1117 HLDSLYFL
+1117 
-1125 TEIRGNFIIEDNDML
+1125 
-1140 ESIVGFDS
+1140 SI
-1148 LTKVGNNLEIKE
+1148 
-1160 NSSLTHISLS
+1160 
-1170 ALDTVGG
+1170 
-1177 NFHIQDNAPLDTLGD
+1177 
-1192 YRSLRHIGGY
+1192 
-1202 FNIFSFKSSSL
+1202 
-1213 VDLGNF
+1213 
-1219 SMLENIGGY
+1219 
-1228 FELYRNE
+1228 
-1235 NLVNVGN
+1235 
-1242 FPMLD
+1242 
-1247 RIGGYFSV
+1247 
-1255 NDNKILRS
+1255 
-1263 LYDFPALTSIG
+1263 
-1274 VGNGAYIPSLDERRD
+1274 
-1289 NVSIVVDSNPL
+1289 
-1300 LEYCC
+1300 
-1305 ILTKI
+1305 
-1310 RERGITLS
+1310 
-1318 GDSYISNNFEGCN
+1318 
-1331 STEMSSCNLS
+1331 EMSSCNSS

-1377 DADWASLSSGGVSN
+1377 DANWASLSSGGVSN

-1403 MVNYSPNIS
+1403 MVNYSPNTS
-1412 GESRMV
+1412 GESRTV
-1418 RLLISFLDTMD
+1418 RLLISFLDTVD

-1440 QESAVPILEFQSSS
+1440 QESAVPILEFQSPSV
-1454 AVNVGYERGS
+1454 VNVGYERGS

-1533 AIDNNDDELQDSVNI
+1533 AIDNDDDELQDSVNI
-1548 TITQAG
+1548 TITQSGIPPVYVGDIRLTTQAAVNSIRDTLGRATAITGNLTIGSSSNITHLDSLYFLTEIRGNWMIQRNSNLDSIVGFDSLTKVGNNLEISNNSSLTHISFDSLTKIGNNLEVSDNSELTRISLPALDTVGRNFHIQDNAPLDTLGDYRSLRHIGGYFKIFSFGITDLVDLGNFSMLENIGGYFELYQNENLVNVGNFPMLENIGGYFSLTDNNNLRSLYDFPALTSIGVGNNAYIRRLNEFRDNVSIVVDSNPLLEYCCVLTKIREGGLMGLGDVLISNNFEGCNISDDEDETNCNLSVRLSVGDTLLLPYNSIDTTFTLYSNTRWQLSKLNPMDADWASLSSGGVSNSDSLISERDARIMVNYSPNTSGASRTVRLLISFLDTMDIATPADTLTLIQESAVPILALQSPSAVNVGYERGGVRLTFRSNTRWRLHKSDPSVNWITMLSDGTTNVMDSLEGGRIGDFTTFNDTTVTITYERAPTSDSRSAGLTLVTIGNDDDELQDSVNITITQSG

-1563 RLTTQAEVNRIRTT
+1563 TLTTQAEVNRIRTT
-1577 LSGATAITGFLLIG
+1577 LGGATVITGALLI
-1591 PAAGSSPDITD
+1591 ASPFSEITHLD
-1602 LSPLY
+1602 SLY
-1607 FLTEIRRNFTIE
+1607 FLTEIGNNLSFQGNSI
-1619 DNDMLESIVGF
+1619 LESIVGF
-1630 DSLTNIGGFL
+1630 DSLTNIGGGLFIL
-1640 VIQENPSLRKVH
+1640 ENPSLRKVH

-1659 IGGDYQILN
+1659 IGGGYQHLN
-1668 NTNLEVITGLPV
+1668 NANLEVITGLPV

-1692 GSSGRGHTSLD
+1692 GALARGHTSLD

-1713 IGGNFRLGFN
+1713 IGGSFRLGFN

-1741 RFQIYSNT
+1741 RFQIHDNT

-1756 FPRLTSIDKG
+1756 FPRLTSIDKS
-1766 ISISNNDSLRYL
+1766 ISINNNDSLRYL

-1783 LTSVGVDILIEN
+1783 LTSIGVGNNVYIPRLNEF
-1795 RDSLSISVR
+1795 RDNVSIVVED
-1804 NNPLLEYC
+1804 NPLLEYC
-1812 CILTKTREGGSL
+1812 CALTRFREGGGIIL
-1824 MRSSDVFISNNFEG
+1824 GRTYVNNNFEG
-1838 CNSIEMSSCNLSVRL
+1838 CKSIAMSSCNLSVRL

-1873 SNARWRLSNLNP
+1873 SNARWRLSKLNP
-1885 GDADWAS
+1885 GDADWVTS

-1907 RDARIRV
+1907 RDARIMV
-1914 NYTPNTNGESR
+1914 NYTPNTNSESR
-1925 TVRLLISFLDTM
+1925 MVQLLISFLDETG
-1937 DVATPADT
+1937 VATPADT

-1958 FKSSSADVGYER
+1958 FQPSSAENVRYER
-1970 GSVELAFRF
+1970 GSVELTFRF
-1979 NTRWR
+1979 NTKWR
-1984 LRKSDTSVNW
+1984 LRKSDSSVNW
-1994 ITMDSLEGGRIGDFT
+1994 ITIDSLEGGRIGDFT
-2009 AFNDTTVT
+2009 TFNDTTVT

-2037 IDNNGNELS
+2037 IDNKGNELP

-2052 ITQGGYP
+2052 ITQNGYP
-2059 YYGGDITL
+2059 YYGGNITL
-2067 MNQAQVDTIRNT
+2067 INQAQVDTIRNT
-2079 LGSSTAIRGN
+2079 LGRSTAIRGN
-2089 LIIGG
+2089 LTIGP
-2094 TSSDITDL
+2094 SSDITDL
-2102 SPLNFLLEVT
+2102 SPLSFLTEVT
-2112 GNFEIR
+2112 ENFMIGTFNNGNAGLDSIVDFSSLGSIGGNFDIRNNSLLTYTGNFPVLKNIGGRYLLDNNDALLVAEGFPMLDTLSEIFIINNRNLESLGEYNSLCRIKTNYIIGDGYRAGRFNPSLVDLGSFPQLRTIGNHYQVFNSDSLVSIADNFPFLERIGGNFEIAG
-2118 QNSMLEDVG
+2118 NEKLETIDFSSSLQFVG
-2127 DFPVLDSIGGYF
+2127 GNFIIGETHFGNNNDISPNPSLVSLDFSLLAEVGIS
-2139 LMHSNSIL
+2139 
-2147 RNAGDFPV
+2147 
-2155 LKHIGGYFLIRTSD
+2155 FLIRD
-2169 SLTSVGSFPRLTTI
+2169 NDRLINLGSFPGLTRI
-2183 GESFSVRGTKILRSL
+2183 GSYFSVIDNDSLRSL
-2198 YDFPSLTNIGTG
+2198 YDFPSLTSIGTG
-2210 RAYVPSRGR
+2210 SPYVPSEGDEES
-2219 NILNA
+2219 NT

-2230 NPLLEYCCVLT
+2230 NSQLEYCCTLT
-2241 RLREGIMIS
+2241 RLREGGGITIS
-2250 GFTYVNNNFEG
+2250 GDRYINNNFEG
-2261 CNSIAMSNCNLS
+2261 CGSIAMSNCNLS
-2273 VRLSVDDTVR
+2273 VRLADDTVR
-2283 FPFFSEETDFTLY
+2283 FPFFSEETAFTLY

-2311 DWVTSLSSGVGEGVA
+2311 GWVTSLSSGVGEGVA
-2326 DNLVGARD
+2326 DSLVGARD

-2346 SESRMAQLLISFLD
+2346 SESRTVRLLISFLD
-2360 TMDVATPADTLTLI
+2360 TMGVATPADTLTLI

-2379 PAFKFQPSNAVNVGH
+2379 PAFKFQPSSAVSVGY

-2404 FNTRWRLRKSDTSV
+2404 FNTRWRLRKSDSSV
-2418 NWITMLSD
+2418 NWITM
-2426 GMTNVMDSLEGN
+2426 DSLEG
-2438 TGGDLTIFNDT
+2438 GRIGDFTTFNDT
-2449 MVTITYEG
+2449 TVTITYEG
-2457 APTSVSR
+2457 APTSASR

-2469 LVAIHE
+2469 LVAVDV
-2475 NGIERPFSTT
+2475 NGIELQFSTT

-2496 PENITLINQAQVD
+2496 TGNIALTNQAGVN
-2509 TIRNTLGRATVIGG
+2509 TIRNTLGRATAIIGY
-2523 NLTIGPSNNITHL
+2523 LQIGPSNDITNL
-2536 DSLYFLTGVRGN
+2536 DSLYFLTEITGN
-2548 LEISNN
+2548 
-2554 SMLEDVGEFPAL
+2554 FF
-2566 DSIGGYFLMHSNAML
+2566 IGGVGASNTAL
-2581 RNGGDFPML
+2581 TNIGDFPVL
-2590 SSIGGY
+2590 QKIGGGYSVAGNTGLVHGGNFPVLESIGDKFIDSGNEDNTNQNLIGTLYGY
-2596 FLIRASDS
+2596 FFIRTNPKLESLGTFPLLKRIGTSFTVRGHDS
-2604 LTSIGSFP
+2604 LRF
-2612 RLATVGGYFSVR
+2612 
-2624 GAKTLRSLYDFP
+2624 LYEFP
-2636 SLTNIGRGSAWV
+2636 SLTNIGRGSAHV
-2648 PSVSSTTNLSLNG
+2648 PSETGTRSNT
-2661 VSIVVEDN
+2661 SIVVEDN
-2669 PLLEYCCVLTRLRE
+2669 SQLEYCCVLTRLRA
-2683 GGGITISGS
+2683 GGGITISGG

-2700 GCSSIAMSSCN
+2700 GCNSIEMSNCS
-2711 LSVRLSVGDT
+2711 LSVRLSVDDT
-2721 VRSPFFS
+2721 VRLPFFS
-2728 EETAFTLY
+2728 EETTFTLY
-2736 SNARWQLSRLNPGDA
+2736 SNTRWQLSRLNPGDA

-2758 SGGVSNSDSLI
+2758 SGVGEGVANNLVGA
-2769 SERDARIMVNH
+2769 RDTRITVNY
-2780 TPNINRESRTVRL
+2780 TPNTNRESRTVRL

-2798 DEMDVATPADTLTL
+2798 NEMDVATPADTLTL

-2910 NGMELSFPPS
+2910 NGVELLSPPS
-2920 ITITVTQLGIPP
+2920 VTITVTQLGIPP
-2932 PYTNDVR
+2932 RYTNNVT
-2939 LRTQADINNIRTTLG
+2939 LRNQAEVDDIRTTLG

-2981 LTEVTGNFEIRENS
+2981 LTEVTGDFEIRENS

-3029 LDSLGGNFRVISNAK
+3029 LDSLGGNFRVINNAE

-3052 SLRHINGSFIIGD
+3052 SLRHINGDFIIGEL
-3065 PNRIN
+3065 NRVN

-3079 PVLTTLAGNYEI
+3079 PLLTTLGGDYIIYDNDGLEVINGFPLLTTLGGNFRIVNNDGLEVINGFPLLTTLRGNYTISNNDGLELI
-3091 YDNDSLEVI
+3091 NGFPLLDSLGGDFRIIGNDSLEVV

-3107 SLGGNFQITRNAK
+3107 SLGGNFHIVDNAE
-3120 LASLGNYSSLR
+3120 LASLGNYSSLH
-3131 HINGNFFIGNTNEG
+3131 HINGNFIIGEPAGSGRINPSLVDLGDFSSLTIIGGDYQIYGNT
-3145 NSAVMDIGDFPFLQ
+3145 ILR
-3159 KIGGNYYVTENPEL
+3159 
-3173 VNGGNFP
+3173 NGGNFP
-3180 VLDSIGG
+3180 MLDTIRG
-3187 YFFIRSNGKLTSVG
+3187 YFFLLANEKLKDVG
-3201 SYPNLRAI
+3201 SYPNLKAI

-3216 SNDSL
+3216 STDSL
-3221 RSLYNFPSLTSI
+3221 RSLYDFPSLANI
-3233 GTGNPY
+3233 GTGDAY
-3239 VPSGGDEESNTSIV
+3239 VPSRRQTISNTSIV
-3253 VEDNSQLEY
+3253 VEYNSQLEY

-3271 GGDITISGRSFIND
+3271 GGGITISGSTYISN
-3285 NFEGCNSIAMSSCDL
+3285 NFEGCNISDDGDETNCNL

-3310 LLPYSFI
+3310 LLPYSSI

-3338 ADWITS
+3338 ADWVTS

-3366 TYSQNLSGVSRT
+3366 TYSQNLSDVSRT

-3404 QEDQLPKIRLIS
+3404 QEDQRPKIRLIS

-3431 DITFAIGGTAANW
+3431 NITFAIGGTAANW

-3459 ITINPRSFVQMG
+3459 ITINPISFVQMG
-3471 IVMIGLTPTVNTGA
+3471 IVMIELTPTVNTGA

-3543 GGGATAWWATVIDG
+3543 GGGATGWWATVIDG

-3565 DTIRGSAGTNTIRV
+3565 DTTRGSAGTNIIRV

-3610 ITQEGA
+3610 ITQAGA
-3616 SIQAPNDTAYVGDII
+3616 SIQAPNDTTYVGNII

-3659 TDETSRS
+3659 TNETSRS

-3699 NLQSIGESFEISYN
+3699 NLQSIGESFEISDN

-3725 QTIGGGFGVWSN
+3725 QTIGGGFGVRNN

-3745 FPALQTVGG
+3745 FTALQSIGE
-3754 YFNVN
+3754 YFEIN

-3764 TTFGDFPTL
+3764 TTLGNFTAL
-3773 QSIGGGFRVKNNAKL
+3773 QTIGGGFRVKNNATL

-3801 EYFEIKNNATLPTL
+3801 EYFEIKNNAKLPTL
-3815 GNFST
+3815 GDFST
-3820 LQTIGGYFNVNN
+3820 LQSIGGYFNVNN

-3853 VNDNDSLTT
+3853 VNDNDTLTT
-3862 LGNFSALQT
+3862 LGNFSALQS

-3914 SALQT
+3914 
-3919 IGGYFNVNNNDTLTT
+3919 
-3934 LGNFPALRS
+3934 P
-3943 IGLFNVFANDELTTL
+3943 
-3958 GNFSALQSIEG
+3958 ALQSIEG

-4069 CCFLTEFLP
+4069 CCVLTEFLP

-4091 SNAVGCNS
+4091 SNAMGCNS

-4122 NLIAIDFIVG
+4122 NPIAIDFIVG

-4155 STEGTDQTGVIT
+4155 STEGTDQTGAIT

-4176 GVERTATITLSTTGG
+4176 DVERSATITISTVGG
-4191 TASQTV
+4191 TGEAVDTAITIVQEAGPPKLTLTSGDAISIATPSATISTDSIGVIFTVGGGASGWMAEVIDRENVNNFLTLSKSSGLAVLDTIKVAVSKNTGLSRMDTIVITTRGGFGNPLKETIV
-4197 VITQAG
+4197 VTQAG

-4213 NRETLAHDA
+4213 NRDTLAHDA
-4222 ESANAITFNIG
+4222 EAANAITFNIG
-4233 GGSEGW
+4233 GGAEGW

-4253 MLTGDETMRRDV
+4253 TLTGDGTMRGDV
-4265 RVIVASKVN
+4265 RVTVASKVN
-4274 TGTERAA
+4274 TGMERTA
-4281 TIRIST
+4281 TIRILT
-4287 EGGTGDA
+4287 VGGTGDA

-4301 IQEAIPTISVTDPSD
+4301 IQEAIPTIVVTDPSD
-4316 GMISIDYNDTIAQTI
+4316 GMLSIDYNDTVAQTI

-4337 SATGWRVTSD
+4337 SATGWKSSIVYNPDPQEGMEGFITLDPEDSVQTGPVMVMATPTENTS
-4347 NDFVTLL
+4347 V
-4354 SMSGDSGRNISVTAT
+4354 R
-4369 TTKNR
+4369 
-4374 DVERTATITF
+4374 RTATITF
-4384 ITRGQLGDS
+4384 ITTGQLGDS
-4393 VTAKVTIMQNR
+4393 VTAEVTIMQNR

-4439 FKVEDALGWASM
+4439 FKVEDAMGWVSM

-4464 SDTVNVDQTGE
+4464 SDTVNDAQIDT

-4484 NESVERIAMLT
+4484 NEGVERIAMLT

-4526 NRETLAHDAEAANAI
+4526 NRETLAHDAEEASDI
-4541 TFNIGGGATGWS
+4541 TFNIEGGATGWMS
-4553 STLAGDNFIT
+4553 DITYGEEVDGFIT
-4563 LTGEKDM
+4563 LTGDETM
-4570 RGDVTVTVASRVN
+4570 RGDVSVTVASEVN
-4583 TGVERSATIT
+4583 TDVERSATI
-4593 IATVG
+4593 IISTVG

-4605 TVITITQEAVPRIVV
+4605 TVITIVQEAGPPKLTLTSDDEVSITTPSATISTDSIEVIFTVGGGASGWMAEVRDRDNTNNFLTLSKSSGLAVLDTIKVAVLENTGLSRMDTIVITTRGGFGDPLKETTVITQAGGPPMLRLTSNNRETLAHDAEAANAITFNVDGGAERWSSEITYSEGADEFITLTGDETMRGDVRVTVASEVNTGVERSAVITISTVGGTGDAATAMIEITQEAVPTIVV
-4620 TDPSDGVIS
+4620 TEPNDGMIT
-4629 IDYNDISAQT
+4629 IDYNNISAQT

-4645 GSARGWTASSNR
+4645 GSARGWTASSDR
-4657 DFVTLDNERGN
+4657 DFVTLDNKIGN
-4668 TVNTGLMLMATFTA
+4668 TVNTGLMLMATFTTV
-4682 ANNGAARTATITIS
+4682 NNGAARTATITIS

-4701 GIAKTTT
+4701 GMAKTTT

-4738 TTETAITFD
+4738 TTETAIAFD

-4784 EGMNTGIERSAT
+4784 EGMNTGVERSAT
-4796 ITISTT
+4796 ITISTE
-4802 GPEATTPV
+4802 GPETTTTPV

-4815 ITQGGAPPTF
+4815 ITQ
-4825 MLTSANTDTLAHNA
+4825 D
-4839 TVASAITFNIGGG
+4839 
-4852 AEGWSS
+4852 
-4858 DITYGEEADEFIML
+4858 
-4872 TGDETMRGNV
+4872 
-4882 SVTVASRVNTG
+4882 
-4893 VERSAT
+4893 
-4899 ITIATVGGTGEAV
+4899 
-4912 DTVITIAQEA
+4912 
-4922 GPPKLTLTSGSAI
+4922 
-4935 SIATPSATISTD
+4935 
-4947 SIGVIFTVGG
+4947 
-4957 GASGWMAEVI
+4957 
-4967 DRDNSNNFLTLSKY
+4967 
-4981 SGLAVLDTIKVAV
+4981 
-4994 SKNTGLSRMDTIV
+4994 
-5007 ITTRGGFGN
+5007 
-5016 PLTETIVITQ
+5016 
-5026 AGAPPMLRL
+5026 
-5035 TSNNRETLAHD
+5035 
-5046 AESANAITFNIGGGS
+5046 
-5061 EGWSSEITYSEGAD
+5061 
-5075 EFIMLTGDETMRRD
+5075 
-5089 VRVIVASKVNTGTE
+5089 
-5103 RAATIR
+5103 
-5109 ISTEGGTGDAVDT
+5109 
-5122 VITIIQEA
+5122 
-5130 IPTIS
+5130 
-5135 VTDPSDG
+5135 
-5142 MISIDYNDTIAQTIT
+5142 
-5157 FDVGGSATGWR
+5157 
-5168 VTSDNDFVTLLSMSG
+5168 
-5183 DSGRNISVTATTTK
+5183 
-5197 NRDVE
+5197 
-5202 RTATITFITRG
+5202 
-5213 QLGDSVTAKVTITQE
+5213 
-5228 GAPGAPTLGITTP
+5228 
-5241 NGDTVVDYTA
+5241 
-5251 TRTSDSVEIAFTV
+5251 
-5264 GNALGWASMI
+5264 
-5274 SYGTGVDEFITLSDT
+5274 
-5289 VNAAQTGEVRIEAAV
+5289 
-5304 MENEGVERRA
+5304 
-5314 TITLSTTGQTGFS
+5314 
-5327 AATRVITIIQRGA
+5327 
-5340 PPTFMLTSANTDT
+5340 
-5353 LAHNATVASAITFN
+5353 
-5367 VGGGATG
+5367 
-5374 WMSDFTYGEEAD
+5374 
-5386 EFIMLT
+5386 
-5392 GDETMRGNVSVTV
+5392 
-5405 ASEVNTG
+5405 
-5412 VERSAVIMITTVGGT
+5412 
-5427 GEAVDTVITIVQEA
+5427 
-5441 GPPKLT
+5441 
-5447 LTSGSAVSI
+5447 
-5456 VIPSATISTDSIEV
+5456 
-5470 IFTVGGGASGWMA
+5470 
-5483 EVIDRDNFL
+5483 
-5492 VLSKSSGLAV
+5492 
-5502 LDTIKVAVLENTG
+5502 
-5515 LSRMDT
+5515 
-5521 IVITTIG
+5521 
-5528 GFGDPLKETIVITQA
+5528 
-5543 GGPPMLRLI
+5543 
-5552 SNNRDTLAHNATVV
+5552 
-5566 SAITF
+5566 
-5571 NIGGGAEGWSSEITY
+5571 
-5586 SEGTDGFIMLTGD
+5586 
-5599 GTMRGDVRLTVASEV
+5599 
-5614 NTGVERSATITIST
+5614 
-5628 TGPEATTPVTATLTI
+5628 
-5643 TQGGAPPMLMLT
+5643 GAPPMLMLT

-5669 DITFNVGGGATG
+5669 DIIFNVGGGATG
-5681 WVNSIVYNPAMS
+5681 WVSSIVYNPAMS
-5693 TGGEE
+5693 AGGEE

-5710 DVSVTVASEVNTGVE
+5710 DVTVTVASDVNTDIEE
-5725 RSAVITITTVGG
+5725 RTATITITTVGG
-5737 TGDALSKT
+5737 TGNALSKT
-5745 LTITQRG
+5745 VTITQRG

-5791 TATLPENSFLTLSK
+5791 TTTLPENSFLTLSK
-5805 ENGSTGLDTIKVAA
+5805 ENGLVGMDTIKVAA

-5864 GFTASIAYDMTTPI
+5864 GSTVSIAYDMTTPI
-5878 TIEFIVGGGATGW
+5878 TIEFTVGGGATGW

-5898 PELPIGTEGFITLTN
+5898 PELPVGTEGFITLTN
-5913 NGTITGPVV
+5913 NVAITGPVV

-5962 IPSPPALTIILPNQD
+5962 FPSPPALTIILPNQD

-6040 TITIT
+6040 TITMT

-6133 TLQGEEK
+6133 TLQREDK
-6140 TMTEVLIIVNY
+6140 TMTEVLIIVN